1 MLHVIDLLWRP
12 VLHGSIA
19 KAKPKSNAR
28 TYTRTRPRPLLDGIL
43 CLTVRQVLL
52 HDAERSMTARIAL
65 EELAMSV
72 LTYELAEG
80 YEAWGTS
87 THGPLTP
94 THDHH
99 HHHILSSPHSMVSS
113 LSPRLL

>member
-1 MLHVIDLLWRP
+1 MT
-12 VLHGSIA
+12 
-19 KAKPKSNAR
+19 KPKIE
-28 TYTRTRPRPLLDGIL
+28 YEDMDVPHPLLDGIL

-80 YEAWGTS
+80 YEVWDV
-87 THGPLTP
+87 H
-94 THDHH
+94 
-99 HHHILSSPHSMVSS
+99 
-113 LSPRLL
+113 RLAHTTTTITTTATF